1 MSRSV
6 KPRRRYES
14 PRRREQAAAT
24 RQAILEAAERLFAKQ
39 GYVGTSVAEIAEEAR
54 VALKTVYAVFGTKA
68 EVLRGLWNLR
78 MRRDEEPVP
87 MPERPWYR
95 AIVDEPDPHRRLALV
110 AHNSR
115 IVRERTAHVTEIVRQ
130 AAPADEQI
138 AALWERFQ
146 LEFYELGVR
155 GIVETLE
162 HDGVLADD
170 LTTAADIGWTLT
182 HPDLYQLLVRQRGWS
197 PEAYERW
204 HAETLCAQLI
214 KDRDAGARR
223 PRAQA
228 RNRRAGNR

>member
-1 MSRSV
+1 MSGSV

-24 RQAILEAAERLFAKQ
+24 RQAILEAAERLFAER
-39 GYVGTSVAEIAEEAR
+39 GYVGTSVAEVAEEAR

-78 MRRDEEPVP
+78 MRGDEEPVP

-95 AIVDEPDPHRRLALV
+95 EIVDEPEPRRRLALV
-110 AHNSR
+110 ARNSR

-146 LEFYELGVR
+146 REFSELGVR

-162 HDGVLADD
+162 RDGVLAAD

-182 HPDLYQLLVRQRGWS
+182 HPDLYQLLVHQRGWS
-197 PEAYERW
+197 PEAYEHW
-204 HAETLCAQLI
+204 LAETLCAQLI
-214 KDRDAGARR
+214 NGRDARAHR
-223 PRAQA
+223 PQTQA
-228 RNRRAGNR
+228 RTRRAENG